1 MELQKNTEVKS
12 TTHYWGYRELTA
24 AELLLVSGGEDGGGD
39 GGNDGGGHGDA
50 DNSFDSSNYRY
61 TDEGYVFIGGRETMG
76 DR

>member
-24 AELLLVSGGEDGGGD
+24 AELLLVSGGDHDDSGG
-39 GGNDGGGHGDA
+39 
-50 DNSFDSSNYRY
+50 SFDSNNYRLVNG
-61 TDEGYVFIGGRETMG
+61 EYVYVNTGPETAG

>member
-24 AELLLVSGGEDGGGD
+24 AELLLVSGGDD
-39 GGNDGGGHGDA
+39 GGNGGDA
-50 DNSFDSSNYRY
+50 CDHDSGGFDSTNYRY